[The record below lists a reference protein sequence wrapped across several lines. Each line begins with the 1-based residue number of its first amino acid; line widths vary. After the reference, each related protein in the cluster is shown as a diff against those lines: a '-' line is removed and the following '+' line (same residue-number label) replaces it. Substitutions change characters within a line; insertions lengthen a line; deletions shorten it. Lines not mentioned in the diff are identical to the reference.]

1 MYPNNFLALM
11 DKMIDSFREA
21 HQGRITKDEARSRIA
36 AMVEHFD
43 EDIKATLRQE
53 LKWALQRGLH
63 EVDRKES
70 VHRR

>member
-11 DKMIDSFREA
+11 DKMIDTFRDA
-21 HQGRITKDEARSRIA
+21 HKGKITKDEARSRVS

-43 EDIKATLRQE
+43 EYIKATLRQE
-53 LKWALQRGLH
+53 LKWALRRRLH